1 MVIIG
6 GDADGNEGD
15 VFFHFFS
22 FVFELFSTYACMLMS
37 SFFMFSFGCLISVLE
52 VSRFVGTRSVLLIAS
67 HDLRRVLSR
76 ERMLR

>member
-15 VFFHFFS
+15 VFFFHFFS
-22 FVFELFSTYACMLMS
+22 FVFELFFNLCMYANVF
-37 SFFMFSFGCLISVLE
+37 FFMFSFGCLIS
-52 VSRFVGTRSVLLIAS
+52 RFAGTRSVLLIAS
-67 HDLRRVLSR
+67 HDLRGVLSR